1 MIDLSVTSR
10 FDFHSTEYGELL
22 QASNATAFQHADW
35 LDAFYRILAPAHRIE
50 PHIVVCRDARSGE
63 LLLVLPLIRTGRSP
77 EYAFLGVTDYAC
89 PVIHPKVLVASA
101 LPAALRQMIGGPLTI
116 RPVREEH
123 VADWRVLLG
132 VDPKMLPFS
141 AHEMP
146 VAGGKNAHFSARR
159 RNDLAR
165 KANRLGGLGLEVVR
179 GDAIAEA
186 FGQARAFRRGRFE
199 NDPLQLEH
207 GLEFYIE
214 VASTGDLSGLSR
226 TFRLSHDGR
235 TVAILFGLI
244 DGGSFRYIILACD
257 YDAYAEFSP
266 GLLIFQR
273 VIAWWA
279 QAGGEVFDFTI
290 GDEPYKRELGC
301 ASTPMFAFE
310 T

>member
-10 FDFHSTEYGELL
+10 FDFHAAEYGELL
-22 QASNATAFQHADW
+22 RASNATAFQHADW
-35 LDAFYRILAPAHRIE
+35 LDAFYRILAPAHGVDQ
-50 PHIVVCRDARSGE
+50 HIVVGRDERSGE
-63 LLLVLPLIRTGRSP
+63 LLLVLPLIRTGKSLQ
-77 EYAFLGVTDYAC
+77 YAFLGVTDYAC
-89 PVIHPKVLVASA
+89 PVMSA
-101 LPAALRQMIGGPLTI
+101 GAVRSILPAALRQMIDGPLTI
-116 RPVREEH
+116 TPVREEH
-123 VADWRVLLG
+123 VADWRMLLG
-132 VDPKMLPFS
+132 LDPKPLPFG
-141 AHEMP
+141 AHAMP
-146 VAGGKNAHFSARR
+146 VASSRPTHFSARR

-165 KANRLGGLGLEVVR
+165 KANRLGGLELEVVR
-179 GDAIAEA
+179 GEAIAEA
-186 FGQARAFRRGRFE
+186 FGQARAFRHGRFE

-244 DGGSFRYIILACD
+244 DGTSFRYIILACD